1 MEFRF
6 ADHNMMMWYH
16 IGLGVGHAYAH
27 GQSNG
32 LHDSDLLVEDHNEVK
47 VVAVGE
53 EVVIESDEGGDL
65 GDLDN
70 RHKEDTDACKSNG
83 EELAVRVEMYGRWIF
98 YFVQAD
104 H

>member
-1 MEFRF
+1 
-6 ADHNMMMWYH
+6 
-16 IGLGVGHAYAH
+16 
-27 GQSNG
+27 
-32 LHDSDLLVEDHNEVK
+32 VEDHNEVK

-83 EELAVRVEMYGRWIF
+83 EELAVRVEMYGR
-98 YFVQAD
+98 
-104 H
+104 